1 MIMKERFIKGLIQFK
16 NKPVYKKNKKV
27 IDGLAVILL
36 MIITYIIV
44 SIFLS

>member
-1 MIMKERFIKGLIQFK
+1 MKERFIKGLIQFK
-16 NKPVYKKNKKV
+16 KKPVYQKNKKL
-27 IDGLAVILL
+27 IDGLFVIFL